1 MQLTQVIFGS
11 VAGIVLAAAAQAQG
25 TDLPPADYPGRQF
38 VNAAGC
44 VFLREGEGAAAR
56 WQARLGRDGQPLCG
70 YPPSPVPAP
79 DAAPSTVAEA
89 APVVEDPPVA
99 GVASM
104 VEPAPKAEAV
114 AETAPAVETPP
125 TAKPQKPRKARKAVN
140 APPPR
145 FVQVGVFAR
154 AENAVAAKAKL
165 RALGHG
171 VASAHARH
179 RGQKLEAVLAGPFDT
194 PEALRAALAQLR
206 GAGFSD
212 AYLR

>member
-25 TDLPPADYPGRQF
+25 IDLPPADYPGRQF

-79 DAAPSTVAEA
+79 DAAPSAVVPSAVAET
-89 APVVEDPPVA
+89 APVVELAPVA
-99 GVASM
+99 
-104 VEPAPKAEAV
+104 EPAPKAEAV

-125 TAKPQKPRKARKAVN
+125 AAKPQKPRKARKAVN

-154 AENAVAAKAKL
+154 VENAVAAKAKL